1 MYLTCSNLYKLHDI
15 QYHLGK
21 ITTSQC
27 RTSSNVCCYILC
39 NVIFYHFLKTSK
51 SWLPSFTHNSPQML
65 RSSIGGTKLCQENF
79 GLHAALPHKAF
90 DLLNRKFRVTFE
102 CFASPFN
109 CYFSQ
114 YCSAFPDIDCYF
126 GSRGSFFEFRPKSG
140 SFQANPPFSEE
151 VMLAMAEHM
160 ISLLNGKLFTSC
172 SNYEVFFF

>member
-1 MYLTCSNLYKLHDI
+1 MLI
-15 QYHLGK
+15 F
-21 ITTSQC
+21 I
-27 RTSSNVCCYILC
+27 
-39 NVIFYHFLKTSK
+39 IFYANVK
-51 SWLPSFTHNSPQML
+51 SYINVVFVYPKEVTLHLPYFIRISLQML

-151 VMLAMAEHM
+151 VMLAMADHM
-160 ISLLNGKLFTSC
+160 ISLLDGMSECKYQTFLVLLRYRTGR
-172 SNYEVFFF
+172 VLRLL

>member
-1 MYLTCSNLYKLHDI
+1 
-15 QYHLGK
+15 
-21 ITTSQC
+21 
-27 RTSSNVCCYILC
+27 
-39 NVIFYHFLKTSK
+39 
-51 SWLPSFTHNSPQML
+51 ML

-151 VMLAMAEHM
+151 VMLAMADHM
-160 ISLLNGKLFTSC
+160 ISLLNGKFLHLLVEYGIFGEGSQICRYCLRRKGHKSQLLAGEGSQISLF
-172 SNYEVFFF
+172 